1 MLVDA
6 HGHIHRFR
14 AVLVAHKDAVLSGI
28 CHVDVVDGDG
38 AALGLLSDDE
48 LVLVSDLLVVAEPR
62 DLRGRFA
69 VDEARQAQ
77 RLAFHDGDHI
87 RKALSHFGPI
97 FLGNGRLLQPLVLQQ
112 GIGKRLS
119 RQVQMPLVC
128 LLAVEHLQ
136 RVFAFI
142 ILCWVTD
149 FNPDFL
155 HIAARLCPGLRANLL
170 LLEEPAGLQV
180 ADVVFEGAVEPETLS
195 GALNLQRAGRQ
206 CALFTQ
212 LLEKLVILSLS

>member
-1 MLVDA
+1 VLVDA

-77 RLAFHDGDHI
+77 RLEREPGAVEKIRRASMMPLGLQPHSMMTVTPPQSMHWSRSSTASLTMSYLAFHDGDHI

-97 FLGNGRLLQPLVLQQ
+97 
-112 GIGKRLS
+112 
-119 RQVQMPLVC
+119 
-128 LLAVEHLQ
+128 
-136 RVFAFI
+136 
-142 ILCWVTD
+142 
-149 FNPDFL
+149 
-155 HIAARLCPGLRANLL
+155 
-170 LLEEPAGLQV
+170 
-180 ADVVFEGAVEPETLS
+180 
-195 GALNLQRAGRQ
+195 
-206 CALFTQ
+206 
-212 LLEKLVILSLS
+212 